1 MQQVGV
7 NGFRFN
13 LMIAGAIAV
22 GEAIGGIGGLGCLLL
37 SIVLLWYLGVDV
49 LQR

>member
-7 NGFRFN
+7 NSFGFGT
-13 LMIAGAIAV
+13 MIAGPVAV

-37 SIVLLWYLGVDV
+37 SIVLLWYLDV
-49 LQR
+49 GLGNE